1 MIVFWSSFPP
11 LTCPPSLPSLH
22 LFPLFLLWTAYCS
35 ILKVPLHVSWVVL
48 SYPACTAAIWSSVG
62 SGWAHTF
69 DVGREGGEDRQTLW
83 CCFIYSFQWFP
94 SVPTAVIN
102 LKRAFFHPEIVSM
115 RPKKRGE
122 KNLVSLQ
129 TESGSQHVVLMW
141 PTLARTGE
149 SSNCQAER
157 EVCVCVPVCL
167 CACVLCKIVML
178 VGREMCEFRYLSL
191 SAESQCWTLFST
203 HNLTASPT
211 AFYNK
216 KQKKYHTQLI
226 CSEVVIFP
234 GIYPDRIIHF
244 GNNLFFVIYFIDLTK
259 KKKHTAHIQPACK
272 TKIR

>member
-1 MIVFWSSFPP
+1 MSELNFSWIPSSSADLDSILVFFPSSH
-11 LTCPPSLPSLH
+11 LPSLTTFSAS
-22 LFPLFLLWTAYCS
+22 FPSFLLWTAYCS

-178 VGREMCEFRYLSL
+178 AGREMGEFRYLPL
-191 SAESQCWTLFST
+191 SAKSQCWTFFST
-203 HNLTASPT
+203 HNLTAYPT
-211 AFYNK
+211 AFCD
-216 KQKKYHTQLI
+216 KQKKIPHTH
-226 CSEVVIFP
+226 S
-234 GIYPDRIIHF
+234 
-244 GNNLFFVIYFIDLTK
+244 
-259 KKKHTAHIQPACK
+259 
-272 TKIR
+272 